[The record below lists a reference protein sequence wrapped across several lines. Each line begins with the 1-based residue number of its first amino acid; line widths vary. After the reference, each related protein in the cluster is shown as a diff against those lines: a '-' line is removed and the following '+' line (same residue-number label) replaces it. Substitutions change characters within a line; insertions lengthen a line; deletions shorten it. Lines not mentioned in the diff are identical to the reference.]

1 MAQFHPSFLL
11 NLKKFNTRSE
21 KMKKLGFFILASI
34 VISGAYG
41 ASNEKNIDDYPFNF
55 SCKEAQRVVN
65 NINSQMELQIEQMQ
79 EAELPAADFLEGTK
93 FSLNCE
99 EAHFKIYLIGTERR
113 TKASISSNYP
123 LCNNVTLD
131 SNGKRQFNLLP
142 EEYDFTFEPS
152 IRLLGYHEGSPDL
165 KNIFNAQ
172 GVYFIMERNM
182 NYTNFHL
189 TSLALP
195 RCF

>member
-1 MAQFHPSFLL
+1 
-11 NLKKFNTRSE
+11 
-21 KMKKLGFFILASI
+21 MKKLGFIFLASL
-34 VISGAYG
+34 VISNTYG
-41 ASNEKNIDDYPFNF
+41 ASEGKNIDDYPFNF
-55 SCKEAQRVVN
+55 SCQEAQRVVDKIN
-65 NINSQMELQIEQMQ
+65 NQMKLQIEQMQ

-99 EAHFKIYLIGTERR
+99 EARFKIYLFGTERR

-123 LCNNVTLD
+123 LCNNVTLN
-131 SNGKRQFNLLP
+131 SNGNRQFNLLP

-165 KNIFNAQ
+165 KSIFNAQ

-189 TSLALP
+189 TQLALP

>member
-1 MAQFHPSFLL
+1 M
-11 NLKKFNTRSE
+11 N
-21 KMKKLGFFILASI
+21 KLGFLFLASI
-34 VISGAYG
+34 VISNTYG
-41 ASNEKNIDDYPFNF
+41 ASKGKDINDYPFNF
-55 SCKEAQRVVN
+55 SCQEAQRVVD
-65 NINSQMELQIEQMQ
+65 NINNQMELQIEQMQ

-99 EAHFKIYLIGTERR
+99 EAHFKIYLFGTERR

-131 SNGKRQFNLLP
+131 NSGKLLFNLLP
-142 EEYDFTFEPS
+142 EEYDFKFEPS
-152 IRLLGYHEGSPDL
+152 IRLLGYHEGSLDL

-172 GVYFIMERNM
+172 GVYFIMKRNM

-189 TSLALP
+189 TQLALP
-195 RCF
+195 KCF